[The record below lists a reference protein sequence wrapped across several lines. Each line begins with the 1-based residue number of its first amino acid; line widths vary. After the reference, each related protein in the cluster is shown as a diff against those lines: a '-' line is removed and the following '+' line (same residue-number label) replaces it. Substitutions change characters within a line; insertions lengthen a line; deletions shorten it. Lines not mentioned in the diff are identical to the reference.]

1 MRETH
6 HGKSW
11 GYQGH
16 HEQQP
21 AAIIGAQ
28 LGYASSDNSL
38 LFAQMYRAKR
48 LKTWLKM
55 WRCRWLMK
63 YVKSPWRNG
72 QRQHGGATLACV
84 GDEAPVP
91 QCSHPPSHSVGE
103 SEADPPVRGQLVAY
117 SCLSVYVHSLPPS
130 VDPPQPLLRQKILH
144 YRADRERKWSPLSV
158 RDTFIVQ

>member
-1 MRETH
+1 
-6 HGKSW
+6 
-11 GYQGH
+11 
-16 HEQQP
+16 
-21 AAIIGAQ
+21 
-28 LGYASSDNSL
+28 
-38 LFAQMYRAKR
+38 
-48 LKTWLKM
+48 
-55 WRCRWLMK
+55 MK
-63 YVKSPWRNG
+63 YVKFPWRNG
-72 QRQHGGATLACV
+72 QRRHGGATLACV